1 MDSDTSLA
9 RQSPPTAATASVPVA
24 SQARHRRTAA
34 SPPGARR
41 ARSQPGRLT
50 CAVVLCLLV
59 AYAVVVPMLFPVNP
73 SLVDYQ
79 TGAQGPSAAHPFGTD
94 VAGRDL
100 FVRSATGLRV
110 SLLAALVGA
119 AGAVF
124 IGTVVGA
131 SCAVIGGRVDRW
143 CLRGVDALNAVPH
156 LLLGIV
162 VASFFR
168 GSLLAI
174 VMVVM
179 LTHWTQTAR
188 MVRSE
193 ILSLHQ
199 EDHVRAAISQ
209 GFTRAQL
216 VRHLGLPRVMGH
228 LGVASGLLVPH
239 AVWHESTLT
248 FLGLGLPP
256 HLPSLGS
263 LLQLGQESLLSGSWW
278 SLAVPAGLLV
288 LTTVSLA
295 GLFRSRVSHG

>member
-1 MDSDTSLA
+1 M
-9 RQSPPTAATASVPVA
+9 
-24 SQARHRRTAA
+24 
-34 SPPGARR
+34 
-41 ARSQPGRLT
+41 
-50 CAVVLCLLV
+50 
-59 AYAVVVPMLFPVNP
+59 
-73 SLVDYQ
+73 
-79 TGAQGPSAAHPFGTD
+79 
-94 VAGRDL
+94 
-100 FVRSATGLRV
+100 
-110 SLLAALVGA
+110 
-119 AGAVF
+119 
-124 IGTVVGA
+124 
-131 SCAVIGGRVDRW
+131 
-143 CLRGVDALNAVPH
+143 RGVDALNAVPH

-193 ILSLHQ
+193 ILSLRQ
-199 EDHVRAAISQ
+199 QDQFRAAVSQ

-216 VRHLGLPRVMGH
+216 IRHVGLPRVLGH

-248 FLGLGLPP
+248 FLGLGMPP

-263 LLQLGQESLLSGSWW
+263 LLQFGQESLLSGSWW

-295 GLFRSRVSHG
+295 GLFRSRVSHA

>member
-1 MDSDTSLA
+1 MDSDVSLA
-9 RQSPPTAATASVPVA
+9 R
-24 SQARHRRTAA
+24 RRRTDA

-41 ARSQPGRLT
+41 GPSRSGRVT
-50 CAVVLCLLV
+50 CAVVLCVLV
-59 AYAVVVPMLFPVNP
+59 VYAVAVPMVFPVDPN
-73 SLVDYQ
+73 LVDYQ

-100 FVRSATGLRV
+100 FLRSAAGLRV
-110 SLLAALVGA
+110 SLLAALAGA
-119 AGAVF
+119 AGAVV

-131 SCAVIGGRVDRW
+131 SCAVIGGGVGRW

-193 ILSLHQ
+193 ILSLRQ
-199 EDHVRAAISQ
+199 QDQFRAAVSQ

-216 VRHLGLPRVMGH
+216 IRHVGLPRVLGH

-248 FLGLGLPP
+248 FLGLGMPP

-263 LLQLGQESLLSGSWW
+263 LLQFGQESLLSGSWW

-295 GLFRSRVSHG
+295 GLFRSRVSHA